1 MSSNK
6 FGAIERLTPK
16 QAAFVSEYLKNG
28 GNATEAYKKA
38 GYNVTTDNSA
48 AVNAARLLRTSKI
61 TRAIA
66 KRQAERNERMQ
77 LEEDFELKKAID
89 ILEKC
94 SEPQQVYNFD
104 GKPKKDKAGHAVFMF
119 DICEDETYE
128 VIKNGQWLS
137 DEEYGVIHRVA
148 SDGKI
153 KGVLNKAV
161 DFCSAKKAHLRI
173 DTHKDNKIMQHQ
185 IEKNGF
191 KKCGIIKLINGD
203 ERIAYEKI

>member
-1 MSSNK
+1 MSSTK
-6 FGAIERLTPK
+6 FGTIERLTPK

-61 TRAIA
+61 TRAIE

-77 LEEDFELKKAID
+77 LEEDFELKKAVE

-104 GKPKKDKAGHAVFMF
+104 GKPKKDKQGHAVFMF
-119 DICEDETYE
+119 DSKGANQALTTICRLRGKFRDKLEVTQDVSDRANRLAQILAAVEKDE
-128 VIKNGQWLS
+128 K
-137 DEEYGVIHRVA
+137 
-148 SDGKI
+148 
-153 KGVLNKAV
+153 
-161 DFCSAKKAHLRI
+161 
-173 DTHKDNKIMQHQ
+173 
-185 IEKNGF
+185 
-191 KKCGIIKLINGD
+191 
-203 ERIAYEKI
+203 